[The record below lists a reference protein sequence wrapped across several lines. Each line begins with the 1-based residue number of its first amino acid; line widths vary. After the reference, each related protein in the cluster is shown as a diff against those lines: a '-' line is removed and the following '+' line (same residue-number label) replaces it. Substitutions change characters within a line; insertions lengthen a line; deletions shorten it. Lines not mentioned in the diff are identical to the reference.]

1 MTRRT
6 FCKLLIVGFM
16 AGLMNA
22 DEDEEDEDEPPTE
35 A

>member
-1 MTRRT
+1 MLTRRS
-6 FCKLLIVGFM
+6 FCGLLIVGFM

-22 DEDEEDEDEPPTE
+22 DEDEEDELPTE

>member
-1 MTRRT
+1 MMTRRS
-6 FCKLLIVGFM
+6 FCKLFVIGFM

-22 DEDEEDEDEPPTE
+22 DEDEEDEPPTE

>member
-1 MTRRT
+1 MMTRRT
-6 FCKLLIVGFM
+6 FCKLLVVGFM

-22 DEDEEDEDEPPTE
+22 DEDEDEDEPPTE